1 MKNLL
6 SRYISLSLALRYLN
20 PLRTFFSIITLICLL
35 GVSLGVMVL
44 IVVLSVMG
52 GLQKEIQGNLFAHS
66 PHVQVCYRNDFGV
79 REVIPDWLD
88 LGEKLRHVPGV
99 QSAYALIEDYAL
111 ADVQGRQRTC
121 FFRAI
126 DTENAAQL
134 EDLKRLV
141 VAGDA
146 ELDMGEKAVVS
157 SIVAENMGLNVGD
170 VVRVYTTRN
179 FQEISH
185 AYQQTEL
192 PMLAEKNARELKDLK
207 EWGKSLK
214 TEGERETADRAS
226 VDRAFSLLNGL
237 LSVPRRDAER
247 SSLMDLLAVLNDGE
261 LADNGKVAFPQGT
274 RKEWETVLSGF
285 KAGARNEADMECF
298 RKIKELVMP
307 KDLEVI
313 GIYRASQ
320 HTPSPDLFIPLV
332 IGQELLGYEDDVVQA
347 VALRVED
354 PYHVETMLAPV
365 MQALEKEKP
374 SSAWTL
380 ETWHDRFNAWF
391 ELMQK
396 ERMMMSFVLSFI
408 SLISAFCIMAV
419 MFTVSIQRKKE
430 IAVMMALGAT
440 PFQVVRVFLWQGVII
455 GFVGALL
462 GVVLGLLVLGQRLLK
477 NPAMRLRW
485 DKTLLRL
492 PVTGRVARGLNT
504 ARFSRTLSILT
515 ASSVPLLEG
524 IQTAAAV
531 SANRYVEQQLLL
543 AADRVREGSSLRAA
557 LADLRLFP
565 PMMLYMIASGEQ
577 SGELETMLEQAAVN
591 QEREFDT
598 QVGLA
603 LGLFEPAL
611 VVMMAG
617 VVLFI
622 VIAILEPMLQLNNM
636 VGM

>member
-1 MKNLL
+1 
-6 SRYISLSLALRYLN
+6 LALRYLN

-79 REVIPDWLD
+79 REVIPDWMD

-99 QSAYALIEDYAL
+99 QSTYALIEDYAL
-111 ADVQGRQRTC
+111 VDVQGRQRPC

-207 EWGKSLK
+207 EWGKNLK
-214 TEGERETADRAS
+214 TEGEREMAGRAS

-261 LADNGKVAFPQGT
+261 IADNGRVAFPQGT

-430 IAVMMALGAT
+430 IAVMKALGAT

-462 GVVLGLLVLGQRLLK
+462 GVGLGLLVLEYRMQIQGFLAGIGFDPFPVSFHGTANIPVVIDWAELAWQAVK
-477 NPAMRLRW
+477 AFVMVVVASIIPALI
-485 DKTLLRL
+485 
-492 PVTGRVARGLNT
+492 T
-504 ARFSRTLSILT
+504 ARQDPAR
-515 ASSVPLLEG
+515 
-524 IQTAAAV
+524 
-531 SANRYVEQQLLL
+531 
-543 AADRVREGSSLRAA
+543 SLRS
-557 LADLRLFP
+557 
-565 PMMLYMIASGEQ
+565 M
-577 SGELETMLEQAAVN
+577 
-591 QEREFDT
+591 
-598 QVGLA
+598 
-603 LGLFEPAL
+603 
-611 VVMMAG
+611 
-617 VVLFI
+617 
-622 VIAILEPMLQLNNM
+622 
-636 VGM
+636 

>member
-1 MKNLL
+1 MDTSIKIEVNKIDGFLLFFSSVLPAGNNSGAGCFPGAGHRKVPNAGKEGRPLFCLIARQKKGRRFPEHVLGLEMGSAIARCAALFMKNLL

-88 LGEKLRHVPGV
+88 LGEKLRLVPGV

-111 ADVQGRQRTC
+111 ADVQGRQRPC

-192 PMLAEKNARELKDLK
+192 PMLAEKNVRELKDLK
-207 EWGKSLK
+207 EWGKNLK
-214 TEGERETADRAS
+214 TEGEREMAGRAS

-261 LADNGKVAFPQGT
+261 IADNGRVAFPQGT
-274 RKEWETVLSGF
+274 RKEWG
-285 KAGARNEADMECF
+285 N
-298 RKIKELVMP
+298 
-307 KDLEVI
+307 
-313 GIYRASQ
+313 
-320 HTPSPDLFIPLV
+320 
-332 IGQELLGYEDDVVQA
+332 
-347 VALRVED
+347 
-354 PYHVETMLAPV
+354 
-365 MQALEKEKP
+365 
-374 SSAWTL
+374 
-380 ETWHDRFNAWF
+380 RF
-391 ELMQK
+391 
-396 ERMMMSFVLSFI
+396 ERF
-408 SLISAFCIMAV
+408 
-419 MFTVSIQRKKE
+419 QGRGKK
-430 IAVMMALGAT
+430 
-440 PFQVVRVFLWQGVII
+440 
-455 GFVGALL
+455 
-462 GVVLGLLVLGQRLLK
+462 
-477 NPAMRLRW
+477 
-485 DKTLLRL
+485 
-492 PVTGRVARGLNT
+492 
-504 ARFSRTLSILT
+504 
-515 ASSVPLLEG
+515 
-524 IQTAAAV
+524 
-531 SANRYVEQQLLL
+531 
-543 AADRVREGSSLRAA
+543 
-557 LADLRLFP
+557 
-565 PMMLYMIASGEQ
+565 
-577 SGELETMLEQAAVN
+577 
-591 QEREFDT
+591 
-598 QVGLA
+598 
-603 LGLFEPAL
+603 
-611 VVMMAG
+611 
-617 VVLFI
+617 
-622 VIAILEPMLQLNNM
+622 
-636 VGM
+636 

>member
-79 REVIPDWLD
+79 REVIPDWMELS
-88 LGEKLRHVPGV
+88 EKLKQGPGV
-99 QSAYALIEDYAL
+99 QSTYALIEDYAL
-111 ADVQGRQRTC
+111 VDVQGRQRPC

-126 DTENAAQL
+126 DTENTAQL
-134 EDLKRLV
+134 EDLKHLV
-141 VAGDA
+141 VAGNA

-192 PMLAEKNARELKDLK
+192 PVLAEKNARELNDLK

-214 TEGERETADRAS
+214 TEGERETAGKAS
-226 VDRAFSLLNGL
+226 VDKVFTLLNGL

-261 LADNGKVAFPQGT
+261 AVDNGRVAFPEGT
-274 RKEWETVLSGF
+274 RKEWETILGGF
-285 KAGARNEADMECF
+285 KAGQRNEADMECF
-298 RKIKELVMP
+298 RKLRELVMP

-347 VALRVED
+347 VALRVND
-354 PYHVETMLAPV
+354 PYHVETMLSPV

-430 IAVMMALGAT
+430 IAVMKALGAT

-462 GVVLGLLVLGQRLLK
+462 GVGLGLLVLEYRMQIQGFLAGIGFDPFPVAFHGTANIPVVIDWAELAWQAVK
-477 NPAMRLRW
+477 AFVMVVVASIVPALI
-485 DKTLLRL
+485 
-492 PVTGRVARGLNT
+492 T
-504 ARFSRTLSILT
+504 ARQDPAR
-515 ASSVPLLEG
+515 
-524 IQTAAAV
+524 
-531 SANRYVEQQLLL
+531 
-543 AADRVREGSSLRAA
+543 SLRS
-557 LADLRLFP
+557 
-565 PMMLYMIASGEQ
+565 M
-577 SGELETMLEQAAVN
+577 
-591 QEREFDT
+591 
-598 QVGLA
+598 
-603 LGLFEPAL
+603 
-611 VVMMAG
+611 
-617 VVLFI
+617 
-622 VIAILEPMLQLNNM
+622 
-636 VGM
+636 

>member
-1 MKNLL
+1 MKNLW

-79 REVIPDWLD
+79 REVIPDWMD

-99 QSAYALIEDYAL
+99 QSTYALIEDYAL
-111 ADVQGRQRTC
+111 VDVQGRQRPC

-207 EWGKSLK
+207 EWGKNLK
-214 TEGERETADRAS
+214 TEGEREMAGRAS

-237 LSVPRRDAER
+237 LSAPRRDAER

-261 LADNGKVAFPQGT
+261 IADNGRVAFPQGT

-430 IAVMMALGAT
+430 IAVMKALGDT

-462 GVVLGLLVLGQRLLK
+462 GVGLGLLVLEYRMQIQGFLAGIGFDPFPVAFHGTANIPVVIDWAELAWQAVK
-477 NPAMRLRW
+477 AFVMVVVASIIPALI
-485 DKTLLRL
+485 
-492 PVTGRVARGLNT
+492 T
-504 ARFSRTLSILT
+504 ARQDPAR
-515 ASSVPLLEG
+515 
-524 IQTAAAV
+524 
-531 SANRYVEQQLLL
+531 
-543 AADRVREGSSLRAA
+543 SLRS
-557 LADLRLFP
+557 
-565 PMMLYMIASGEQ
+565 M
-577 SGELETMLEQAAVN
+577 
-591 QEREFDT
+591 
-598 QVGLA
+598 
-603 LGLFEPAL
+603 
-611 VVMMAG
+611 
-617 VVLFI
+617 
-622 VIAILEPMLQLNNM
+622 
-636 VGM
+636 

>member
-79 REVIPDWLD
+79 REVIPDWMELS
-88 LGEKLRHVPGV
+88 EKLKHVPGV
-99 QSAYALIEDYAL
+99 QSTYALIEDYAL
-111 ADVQGRQRTC
+111 VDVQGRQRPC

-134 EDLKRLV
+134 EDLKHLV
-141 VAGDA
+141 VAGNAD
-146 ELDMGEKAVVS
+146 LDMGEKAVVS

-192 PMLAEKNARELKDLK
+192 PILAEKNARELNDLK

-214 TEGERETADRAS
+214 AEQGREVAKKAS
-226 VDRAFSLLNGL
+226 VDHMFSLLNGL

-247 SSLMDLLAVLNDGE
+247 SGLMDLLAVLNDGE
-261 LADNGKVAFPQGT
+261 ALDDGTVAFPEGI
-274 RKEWETVLSGF
+274 RKEWETILGGF
-285 KAGARNEADMECF
+285 KAGQRNEADMECF
-298 RKIKELVMP
+298 RKIRELVMP

-347 VALRVED
+347 VALRVND

-419 MFTVSIQRKKE
+419 MFTVSIQRKRE
-430 IAVMMALGAT
+430 IAVMKALGAT

-462 GVVLGLLVLGQRLLK
+462 GVGLGLLVLEYRMQIQGFLAGIGFDPFPVAFHGTANIPVVIDWAELAWQAVK
-477 NPAMRLRW
+477 AFVMVVVASIIPALI
-485 DKTLLRL
+485 
-492 PVTGRVARGLNT
+492 T
-504 ARFSRTLSILT
+504 ARQDPAR
-515 ASSVPLLEG
+515 
-524 IQTAAAV
+524 
-531 SANRYVEQQLLL
+531 
-543 AADRVREGSSLRAA
+543 SLRS
-557 LADLRLFP
+557 
-565 PMMLYMIASGEQ
+565 M
-577 SGELETMLEQAAVN
+577 
-591 QEREFDT
+591 
-598 QVGLA
+598 
-603 LGLFEPAL
+603 
-611 VVMMAG
+611 
-617 VVLFI
+617 
-622 VIAILEPMLQLNNM
+622 
-636 VGM
+636 

>member
-88 LGEKLRHVPGV
+88 LGEKLRLVPGV

-111 ADVQGRQRTC
+111 VDVQGRQRPC

-207 EWGKSLK
+207 EWGKNLK
-214 TEGERETADRAS
+214 TEGEREMAGRAS

-261 LADNGKVAFPQGT
+261 IADNGRVAFPQGT

-430 IAVMMALGAT
+430 IAVMKALGAT

-462 GVVLGLLVLGQRLLK
+462 GVGLGLLVLEYRMQIQGFLAGIGFDPFPVAFHGTANIPVVIDWAELAWQAVK
-477 NPAMRLRW
+477 AFVMVVVASIIPALI
-485 DKTLLRL
+485 
-492 PVTGRVARGLNT
+492 T
-504 ARFSRTLSILT
+504 ARQDPAR
-515 ASSVPLLEG
+515 
-524 IQTAAAV
+524 
-531 SANRYVEQQLLL
+531 
-543 AADRVREGSSLRAA
+543 SLRS
-557 LADLRLFP
+557 
-565 PMMLYMIASGEQ
+565 M
-577 SGELETMLEQAAVN
+577 
-591 QEREFDT
+591 
-598 QVGLA
+598 
-603 LGLFEPAL
+603 
-611 VVMMAG
+611 
-617 VVLFI
+617 
-622 VIAILEPMLQLNNM
+622 
-636 VGM
+636 

>member
-79 REVIPDWLD
+79 REVIPDWMELS
-88 LGEKLRHVPGV
+88 EKLKHVPGV
-99 QSAYALIEDYAL
+99 QSTYALIEDYAL
-111 ADVQGRQRTC
+111 VDVQGRQRPC

-126 DTENAAQL
+126 DTENTAQL
-134 EDLKRLV
+134 EDLKHLV
-141 VAGDA
+141 VAGNA

-192 PMLAEKNARELKDLK
+192 PVLAEKNARELNDLK

-214 TEGERETADRAS
+214 TEGERETAGKAS
-226 VDRAFSLLNGL
+226 VDKVFTLLNGL

-261 LADNGKVAFPQGT
+261 AVDNGRVAFPEGT
-274 RKEWETVLSGF
+274 RKEWETILGGF
-285 KAGARNEADMECF
+285 KAGQRNEADMECF
-298 RKIKELVMP
+298 RKLRELVMP

-347 VALRVED
+347 VALRVND
-354 PYHVETMLAPV
+354 PYHVETMLSPV

-408 SLISAFCIMAV
+408 SPISAFCIMAV

-430 IAVMMALGAT
+430 IAVMKALGAT

-462 GVVLGLLVLGQRLLK
+462 GVGLGLLVLEYRMQIQGFLAGIGFDPFPVAFHGTANIPVVIDWAELAWQAVK
-477 NPAMRLRW
+477 AFVMVVVASIVPALI
-485 DKTLLRL
+485 
-492 PVTGRVARGLNT
+492 T
-504 ARFSRTLSILT
+504 ARQDPAR
-515 ASSVPLLEG
+515 
-524 IQTAAAV
+524 
-531 SANRYVEQQLLL
+531 
-543 AADRVREGSSLRAA
+543 SLRS
-557 LADLRLFP
+557 
-565 PMMLYMIASGEQ
+565 M
-577 SGELETMLEQAAVN
+577 
-591 QEREFDT
+591 
-598 QVGLA
+598 
-603 LGLFEPAL
+603 
-611 VVMMAG
+611 
-617 VVLFI
+617 
-622 VIAILEPMLQLNNM
+622 
-636 VGM
+636 

>member
-79 REVIPDWLD
+79 REVIPEWMD

-99 QSAYALIEDYAL
+99 QSTYALIEDYAL
-111 ADVQGRQRTC
+111 VDVQGRQRPC

-207 EWGKSLK
+207 ERGKNLK
-214 TEGERETADRAS
+214 TEGEREMAGRAS

-261 LADNGKVAFPQGT
+261 IADNGRVAFPQGT

-430 IAVMMALGAT
+430 IAVMKALGAT

-462 GVVLGLLVLGQRLLK
+462 GVGLGLLVLEYRMQIQGFLAGIGFDPFPVAFHGTANIPVVIDWAELAWQAVK
-477 NPAMRLRW
+477 AFVMVVVASIIPALI
-485 DKTLLRL
+485 
-492 PVTGRVARGLNT
+492 T
-504 ARFSRTLSILT
+504 ARQDPAR
-515 ASSVPLLEG
+515 
-524 IQTAAAV
+524 
-531 SANRYVEQQLLL
+531 
-543 AADRVREGSSLRAA
+543 SLRS
-557 LADLRLFP
+557 
-565 PMMLYMIASGEQ
+565 M
-577 SGELETMLEQAAVN
+577 
-591 QEREFDT
+591 
-598 QVGLA
+598 
-603 LGLFEPAL
+603 
-611 VVMMAG
+611 
-617 VVLFI
+617 
-622 VIAILEPMLQLNNM
+622 
-636 VGM
+636 

>member
-79 REVIPDWLD
+79 REVIPDWMELS
-88 LGEKLRHVPGV
+88 EKLKHVPGV
-99 QSAYALIEDYAL
+99 QSTYALIEDYAL
-111 ADVQGRQRTC
+111 VDVQGRQRPC

-134 EDLKRLV
+134 EDLKHLV
-141 VAGDA
+141 VAGNA

-192 PMLAEKNARELKDLK
+192 PMLAEKNARELNDLK

-214 TEGERETADRAS
+214 REGERETVGKAS
-226 VDRAFSLLNGL
+226 VDKVFTLLNGL

-261 LADNGKVAFPQGT
+261 AVDNGRVAFPEGT
-274 RKEWETVLSGF
+274 RKEWETILGGF
-285 KAGARNEADMECF
+285 KAGQRNEADMECF
-298 RKIKELVMP
+298 RKIRELVMP

-347 VALRVED
+347 VALRVND

-430 IAVMMALGAT
+430 IAVMKALGAT

-462 GVVLGLLVLGQRLLK
+462 GVGLGLLVLEYRMQIQGFLAGIGFDPFPVAFHGTANIPVVIDWAELAWQAVK
-477 NPAMRLRW
+477 AFVMVVVASIIPALI
-485 DKTLLRL
+485 
-492 PVTGRVARGLNT
+492 T
-504 ARFSRTLSILT
+504 ARQDPAR
-515 ASSVPLLEG
+515 
-524 IQTAAAV
+524 
-531 SANRYVEQQLLL
+531 
-543 AADRVREGSSLRAA
+543 SLRS
-557 LADLRLFP
+557 
-565 PMMLYMIASGEQ
+565 M
-577 SGELETMLEQAAVN
+577 
-591 QEREFDT
+591 
-598 QVGLA
+598 
-603 LGLFEPAL
+603 
-611 VVMMAG
+611 
-617 VVLFI
+617 
-622 VIAILEPMLQLNNM
+622 
-636 VGM
+636 

>member
-79 REVIPDWLD
+79 REVIPDWMELS
-88 LGEKLRHVPGV
+88 EKLKHVPGV
-99 QSAYALIEDYAL
+99 QSTYALIEDYAL
-111 ADVQGRQRTC
+111 VDVQGRQRPC

-126 DTENAAQL
+126 DTENTAQL
-134 EDLKRLV
+134 EDLKHLV
-141 VAGDA
+141 VAGNA

-192 PMLAEKNARELKDLK
+192 PVLAEKNARELNDLK

-214 TEGERETADRAS
+214 TEGERETAGKAS
-226 VDRAFSLLNGL
+226 VDKVFTLLNGL

-261 LADNGKVAFPQGT
+261 AVDNGRVAFPEGT
-274 RKEWETVLSGF
+274 RKEWETILGGF
-285 KAGARNEADMECF
+285 KAGQRNEADMECF
-298 RKIKELVMP
+298 RKLRELVMP

-347 VALRVED
+347 VALRVND
-354 PYHVETMLAPV
+354 PYHVETMLSPV

-430 IAVMMALGAT
+430 IAVMKALGAT
-440 PFQVVRVFLWQGVII
+440 PFQVVRVFLWQGGII

-462 GVVLGLLVLGQRLLK
+462 GVGLGLLVLEYRMQIQGFLAGIGFDPFPVAFHGTANIPVVIDWAELAWQAVK
-477 NPAMRLRW
+477 AFVMVVVASIVPALI
-485 DKTLLRL
+485 
-492 PVTGRVARGLNT
+492 T
-504 ARFSRTLSILT
+504 ARQDPAR
-515 ASSVPLLEG
+515 
-524 IQTAAAV
+524 
-531 SANRYVEQQLLL
+531 
-543 AADRVREGSSLRAA
+543 SLRS
-557 LADLRLFP
+557 
-565 PMMLYMIASGEQ
+565 M
-577 SGELETMLEQAAVN
+577 
-591 QEREFDT
+591 
-598 QVGLA
+598 
-603 LGLFEPAL
+603 
-611 VVMMAG
+611 
-617 VVLFI
+617 
-622 VIAILEPMLQLNNM
+622 
-636 VGM
+636 

>member
-66 PHVQVCYRNDFGV
+66 PHVQVCYRNVFGV
-79 REVIPDWLD
+79 REVIPDWMD

-99 QSAYALIEDYAL
+99 QSTYALIEDYAL
-111 ADVQGRQRTC
+111 VDVQGRQRPC

-207 EWGKSLK
+207 EWGKNLQ
-214 TEGERETADRAS
+214 TEGEREMAGRAS
-226 VDRAFSLLNGL
+226 VDKAFSLLNGL

-261 LADNGKVAFPQGT
+261 IADNGRVAFPQGT

-430 IAVMMALGAT
+430 IAVMKALGAT

-462 GVVLGLLVLGQRLLK
+462 GVGLGLLVLEYRMQIQGFLAGIGFDPFPVAFHGTANIPVVIDWAELAWQAVK
-477 NPAMRLRW
+477 AFVMVVVASIIPALI
-485 DKTLLRL
+485 
-492 PVTGRVARGLNT
+492 T
-504 ARFSRTLSILT
+504 ARQDPAR
-515 ASSVPLLEG
+515 
-524 IQTAAAV
+524 
-531 SANRYVEQQLLL
+531 
-543 AADRVREGSSLRAA
+543 SLRS
-557 LADLRLFP
+557 
-565 PMMLYMIASGEQ
+565 M
-577 SGELETMLEQAAVN
+577 
-591 QEREFDT
+591 
-598 QVGLA
+598 
-603 LGLFEPAL
+603 
-611 VVMMAG
+611 
-617 VVLFI
+617 
-622 VIAILEPMLQLNNM
+622 
-636 VGM
+636 

>member
-79 REVIPDWLD
+79 REVIPDWMD

-99 QSAYALIEDYAL
+99 QSTYALIEDYAL
-111 ADVQGRQRTC
+111 VDVQGRQRPC

-207 EWGKSLK
+207 EWGKNLQ
-214 TEGERETADRAS
+214 TEGEREMAGRAS

-261 LADNGKVAFPQGT
+261 IADNGRVAFPQGT

-320 HTPSPDLFIPLV
+320 HTPSPDFFIPLV

-430 IAVMMALGAT
+430 IAVMKALGAT

-462 GVVLGLLVLGQRLLK
+462 GVGLGLLVLEYRMQIQGFLAGIGFDPFPVAFHGTANIPVVIDWAELAWQAVK
-477 NPAMRLRW
+477 AFVMVVVASIIPALI
-485 DKTLLRL
+485 
-492 PVTGRVARGLNT
+492 T
-504 ARFSRTLSILT
+504 ARQDPAR
-515 ASSVPLLEG
+515 
-524 IQTAAAV
+524 
-531 SANRYVEQQLLL
+531 
-543 AADRVREGSSLRAA
+543 SLRS
-557 LADLRLFP
+557 
-565 PMMLYMIASGEQ
+565 M
-577 SGELETMLEQAAVN
+577 
-591 QEREFDT
+591 
-598 QVGLA
+598 
-603 LGLFEPAL
+603 
-611 VVMMAG
+611 
-617 VVLFI
+617 
-622 VIAILEPMLQLNNM
+622 
-636 VGM
+636 

>member
-79 REVIPDWLD
+79 REVIPDWMD

-99 QSAYALIEDYAL
+99 QSTYALIEDYAL
-111 ADVQGRQRTC
+111 VDVQGRQRPC

-207 EWGKSLK
+207 EWGKNLK
-214 TEGERETADRAS
+214 TEGEREMAGRAS

-261 LADNGKVAFPQGT
+261 IADNGRVAFPQGT

-365 MQALEKEKP
+365 MQALDKEKL

-430 IAVMMALGAT
+430 IAVMKALGAT

-462 GVVLGLLVLGQRLLK
+462 GVGLGLLVLEYRMQIQGFLAGIGFDPFPVAFHGTANIPVVIDWAELAWQAVK
-477 NPAMRLRW
+477 AFVMVVVASIIPALI
-485 DKTLLRL
+485 
-492 PVTGRVARGLNT
+492 T
-504 ARFSRTLSILT
+504 ARQDPAR
-515 ASSVPLLEG
+515 
-524 IQTAAAV
+524 
-531 SANRYVEQQLLL
+531 
-543 AADRVREGSSLRAA
+543 SLRS
-557 LADLRLFP
+557 
-565 PMMLYMIASGEQ
+565 M
-577 SGELETMLEQAAVN
+577 
-591 QEREFDT
+591 
-598 QVGLA
+598 
-603 LGLFEPAL
+603 
-611 VVMMAG
+611 
-617 VVLFI
+617 
-622 VIAILEPMLQLNNM
+622 
-636 VGM
+636 

>member
-66 PHVQVCYRNDFGV
+66 PHVQVCYWNDFGV
-79 REVIPDWLD
+79 REVIPDWMD

-99 QSAYALIEDYAL
+99 QSTYALIEDYAL
-111 ADVQGRQRTC
+111 VDVQGRQRPC

-207 EWGKSLK
+207 EWGKNLK
-214 TEGERETADRAS
+214 TEGEREMAGRAS

-237 LSVPRRDAER
+237 LSAPRRDAER

-261 LADNGKVAFPQGT
+261 IADNGRVAFPQGT

-354 PYHVETMLAPV
+354 PYHVETMLVPV

-430 IAVMMALGAT
+430 IAVMKALGAT

-462 GVVLGLLVLGQRLLK
+462 GVGLGLLVLEYRMQIQGFLAGIGFDPFPVSFHGTANIPVVIDWAELAWQAVK
-477 NPAMRLRW
+477 AFVMVVVASIIPALI
-485 DKTLLRL
+485 
-492 PVTGRVARGLNT
+492 T
-504 ARFSRTLSILT
+504 ARQDPAR
-515 ASSVPLLEG
+515 
-524 IQTAAAV
+524 
-531 SANRYVEQQLLL
+531 
-543 AADRVREGSSLRAA
+543 SLRS
-557 LADLRLFP
+557 
-565 PMMLYMIASGEQ
+565 M
-577 SGELETMLEQAAVN
+577 
-591 QEREFDT
+591 
-598 QVGLA
+598 
-603 LGLFEPAL
+603 
-611 VVMMAG
+611 
-617 VVLFI
+617 
-622 VIAILEPMLQLNNM
+622 
-636 VGM
+636 

>member
-79 REVIPDWLD
+79 REVIPDWMD

-99 QSAYALIEDYAL
+99 QSTYALIEDYAL
-111 ADVQGRQRTC
+111 VDVQGRQRPC

-207 EWGKSLK
+207 EWGKNLK
-214 TEGERETADRAS
+214 TEGEREMAGRAS

-261 LADNGKVAFPQGT
+261 IADNGRVAFPQGT

-307 KDLEVI
+307 KGLEVI

-365 MQALEKEKP
+365 MQVLEKEKP

-430 IAVMMALGAT
+430 IAVMKALGAT

-462 GVVLGLLVLGQRLLK
+462 GVGLGLLVLEYRMQIQGFLAGIGFDPFPVAFHGTANIPVVIDWAELAWQAVK
-477 NPAMRLRW
+477 AFVMVVVASIIPALI
-485 DKTLLRL
+485 
-492 PVTGRVARGLNT
+492 T
-504 ARFSRTLSILT
+504 ARQDPAR
-515 ASSVPLLEG
+515 
-524 IQTAAAV
+524 
-531 SANRYVEQQLLL
+531 
-543 AADRVREGSSLRAA
+543 SLRS
-557 LADLRLFP
+557 
-565 PMMLYMIASGEQ
+565 M
-577 SGELETMLEQAAVN
+577 
-591 QEREFDT
+591 
-598 QVGLA
+598 
-603 LGLFEPAL
+603 
-611 VVMMAG
+611 
-617 VVLFI
+617 
-622 VIAILEPMLQLNNM
+622 
-636 VGM
+636 

>member
-79 REVIPDWLD
+79 REVIPDWMELS
-88 LGEKLRHVPGV
+88 EKLKHVPGV
-99 QSAYALIEDYAL
+99 QSTYALIEDYAL
-111 ADVQGRQRTC
+111 VDVQGRQRPC

-134 EDLKRLV
+134 EDLKHLV
-141 VAGDA
+141 VAGNA

-192 PMLAEKNARELKDLK
+192 PMLAEKNARELNDLK

-214 TEGERETADRAS
+214 REGERETVGKAS
-226 VDRAFSLLNGL
+226 VDKVFTLLNGL

-261 LADNGKVAFPQGT
+261 AVDNGRVAFPEGT
-274 RKEWETVLSGF
+274 RKEWETILGGF
-285 KAGARNEADMECF
+285 KAGQRNEADMECF
-298 RKIKELVMP
+298 RKIRELVMP

-347 VALRVED
+347 VALRVND
-354 PYHVETMLAPV
+354 PYHVETMLSPV

-430 IAVMMALGAT
+430 IAVMKALGAT

-462 GVVLGLLVLGQRLLK
+462 GVGLGLLVLEYRMQIQGFLAGIGFDPFPVAFHGTANIPVVIDWAELAWQAVK
-477 NPAMRLRW
+477 AFVMVVVASIIPALI
-485 DKTLLRL
+485 
-492 PVTGRVARGLNT
+492 T
-504 ARFSRTLSILT
+504 ARQDPAR
-515 ASSVPLLEG
+515 
-524 IQTAAAV
+524 
-531 SANRYVEQQLLL
+531 
-543 AADRVREGSSLRAA
+543 SLRS
-557 LADLRLFP
+557 
-565 PMMLYMIASGEQ
+565 M
-577 SGELETMLEQAAVN
+577 
-591 QEREFDT
+591 
-598 QVGLA
+598 
-603 LGLFEPAL
+603 
-611 VVMMAG
+611 
-617 VVLFI
+617 
-622 VIAILEPMLQLNNM
+622 
-636 VGM
+636 

>member
-111 ADVQGRQRTC
+111 ADVQGRQRPR

-157 SIVAENMGLNVGD
+157 SIVAENMGLKVGD

-455 GFVGALL
+455 GFMGALL
-462 GVVLGLLVLGQRLLK
+462 GVGLGLLVLEYRMQIQGFLAGIGFDPFPVAFHGTANIPVVIDWAWQAVK
-477 NPAMRLRW
+477 AFVMVVVASIIPALI
-485 DKTLLRL
+485 
-492 PVTGRVARGLNT
+492 T
-504 ARFSRTLSILT
+504 ARQDPAR
-515 ASSVPLLEG
+515 
-524 IQTAAAV
+524 
-531 SANRYVEQQLLL
+531 
-543 AADRVREGSSLRAA
+543 SLRS
-557 LADLRLFP
+557 
-565 PMMLYMIASGEQ
+565 M
-577 SGELETMLEQAAVN
+577 
-591 QEREFDT
+591 
-598 QVGLA
+598 
-603 LGLFEPAL
+603 
-611 VVMMAG
+611 
-617 VVLFI
+617 
-622 VIAILEPMLQLNNM
+622 
-636 VGM
+636 

>member
-79 REVIPDWLD
+79 REVIPDWMELS
-88 LGEKLRHVPGV
+88 EKLKHVPGV
-99 QSAYALIEDYAL
+99 QSTYALIEDYAL
-111 ADVQGRQRTC
+111 VDVQGRQRPC

-134 EDLKRLV
+134 EDLKHLV
-141 VAGDA
+141 VDGNA

-192 PMLAEKNARELKDLK
+192 PMLAEKNARELNDLK

-214 TEGERETADRAS
+214 REGERETTGKAS
-226 VDRAFSLLNGL
+226 VDKVFTLLNGL

-261 LADNGKVAFPQGT
+261 AVDNGRVAFPEGT
-274 RKEWETVLSGF
+274 RKEWETILGGF
-285 KAGARNEADMECF
+285 KAGQRNEADMECF
-298 RKIKELVMP
+298 RKIRELVMP

-347 VALRVED
+347 VALRVND
-354 PYHVETMLAPV
+354 PYHVETMLSPV

-430 IAVMMALGAT
+430 IAVMKALGAT

-462 GVVLGLLVLGQRLLK
+462 GVGLGLLVLEYRMQIQGFLAGIGFDPFPVAFHGTANIPVVIDWAELAWQAVK
-477 NPAMRLRW
+477 AFVMVVVASIIPALI
-485 DKTLLRL
+485 
-492 PVTGRVARGLNT
+492 T
-504 ARFSRTLSILT
+504 ARQDPAR
-515 ASSVPLLEG
+515 
-524 IQTAAAV
+524 
-531 SANRYVEQQLLL
+531 
-543 AADRVREGSSLRAA
+543 SLRS
-557 LADLRLFP
+557 
-565 PMMLYMIASGEQ
+565 M
-577 SGELETMLEQAAVN
+577 
-591 QEREFDT
+591 
-598 QVGLA
+598 
-603 LGLFEPAL
+603 
-611 VVMMAG
+611 
-617 VVLFI
+617 
-622 VIAILEPMLQLNNM
+622 
-636 VGM
+636 

>member
-79 REVIPDWLD
+79 REVIPDWMELS
-88 LGEKLRHVPGV
+88 EKLKHVPGV
-99 QSAYALIEDYAL
+99 QSTYALIEDYAL
-111 ADVQGRQRTC
+111 VDVQGRQRPC

-134 EDLKRLV
+134 EDLKHLV
-141 VAGDA
+141 VAGNA
-146 ELDMGEKAVVS
+146 ALDRGEKAVVS
-157 SIVAENMGLNVGD
+157 SIVAETLGLYFGF
-170 VVRVYTTRN
+170 VVRVYTILK

-185 AYQQTEL
+185 AYPQPEL
-192 PMLAEKNARELKDLK
+192 PVLAEKNARELNDLN

-214 TEGERETADRAS
+214 REGERETAGKAS
-226 VDRAFSLLNGL
+226 VDKVFTLLNGL

-261 LADNGKVAFPQGT
+261 AVDNGRVAFPEGT
-274 RKEWETVLSGF
+274 RKEWETILGGF
-285 KAGARNEADMECF
+285 KAGQRNEADMECF
-298 RKIKELVMP
+298 RKIRELVMP

-347 VALRVED
+347 VALRVND

-430 IAVMMALGAT
+430 IAVMKALGAT

-462 GVVLGLLVLGQRLLK
+462 GVGLGLLVLEYRMQIQGFLAGIGFDPFPVAFHGTANIPVVIDWAELAWQAVK
-477 NPAMRLRW
+477 AFVMVVVASIIPALI
-485 DKTLLRL
+485 
-492 PVTGRVARGLNT
+492 T
-504 ARFSRTLSILT
+504 ARQDPAR
-515 ASSVPLLEG
+515 
-524 IQTAAAV
+524 
-531 SANRYVEQQLLL
+531 
-543 AADRVREGSSLRAA
+543 SLRS
-557 LADLRLFP
+557 
-565 PMMLYMIASGEQ
+565 M
-577 SGELETMLEQAAVN
+577 
-591 QEREFDT
+591 
-598 QVGLA
+598 
-603 LGLFEPAL
+603 
-611 VVMMAG
+611 
-617 VVLFI
+617 
-622 VIAILEPMLQLNNM
+622 
-636 VGM
+636 

>member
-79 REVIPDWLD
+79 REVIPDWMELS
-88 LGEKLRHVPGV
+88 EKLKHVPGV
-99 QSAYALIEDYAL
+99 QSTYALIEDYAL
-111 ADVQGRQRTC
+111 VDVQGRQRPC

-126 DTENAAQL
+126 DTENTAQL
-134 EDLKRLV
+134 EDLKHLV
-141 VAGDA
+141 VAGNA

-192 PMLAEKNARELKDLK
+192 PVLAEKNARELNDLK

-214 TEGERETADRAS
+214 TEGERETAGKAS
-226 VDRAFSLLNGL
+226 VDKVFTLLNGL

-261 LADNGKVAFPQGT
+261 AVDNGRVAFPEGT
-274 RKEWETVLSGF
+274 RKEWETILGGF
-285 KAGARNEADMECF
+285 KAGQRNEADMECF
-298 RKIKELVMP
+298 RKLRELVMP

-347 VALRVED
+347 VALRVND
-354 PYHVETMLAPV
+354 PYHVETMLSPV

-430 IAVMMALGAT
+430 IAVMKALGAT

-462 GVVLGLLVLGQRLLK
+462 GVGLGLLVLEYRMQIQGFLAGIGFDPFPVAFHGTANIPVVIDWAELAWQAVK
-477 NPAMRLRW
+477 AFVMVVVASIIPALI
-485 DKTLLRL
+485 
-492 PVTGRVARGLNT
+492 T
-504 ARFSRTLSILT
+504 ARQDPAR
-515 ASSVPLLEG
+515 
-524 IQTAAAV
+524 
-531 SANRYVEQQLLL
+531 
-543 AADRVREGSSLRAA
+543 SLRS
-557 LADLRLFP
+557 
-565 PMMLYMIASGEQ
+565 M
-577 SGELETMLEQAAVN
+577 
-591 QEREFDT
+591 
-598 QVGLA
+598 
-603 LGLFEPAL
+603 
-611 VVMMAG
+611 
-617 VVLFI
+617 
-622 VIAILEPMLQLNNM
+622 
-636 VGM
+636 

>member
-79 REVIPDWLD
+79 REVIPDWMD

-99 QSAYALIEDYAL
+99 QSTYALIEDYAL
-111 ADVQGRQRTC
+111 VDVQGRQRPC

-207 EWGKSLK
+207 EWGKNLQ
-214 TEGERETADRAS
+214 TEGEREMADRAS

-261 LADNGKVAFPQGT
+261 IADNGRVAFPQGT

-365 MQALEKEKP
+365 MQVLEKEKP

-396 ERMMMSFVLSFI
+396 ERMMMSFFLSFI

-430 IAVMMALGAT
+430 IAVMKALGAT

-462 GVVLGLLVLGQRLLK
+462 GVGLGLLVLEYRMQIQGFLAGIGFDPFPVAFHGTANIPVVIDWAELAWQAVK
-477 NPAMRLRW
+477 AFVMVVVASIIPALI
-485 DKTLLRL
+485 
-492 PVTGRVARGLNT
+492 T
-504 ARFSRTLSILT
+504 ARQDPAR
-515 ASSVPLLEG
+515 
-524 IQTAAAV
+524 
-531 SANRYVEQQLLL
+531 
-543 AADRVREGSSLRAA
+543 SLRS
-557 LADLRLFP
+557 
-565 PMMLYMIASGEQ
+565 M
-577 SGELETMLEQAAVN
+577 
-591 QEREFDT
+591 
-598 QVGLA
+598 
-603 LGLFEPAL
+603 
-611 VVMMAG
+611 
-617 VVLFI
+617 
-622 VIAILEPMLQLNNM
+622 
-636 VGM
+636 

>member
-79 REVIPDWLD
+79 REVIPDWMD

-99 QSAYALIEDYAL
+99 QSTYALIEDYAL
-111 ADVQGRQRTC
+111 VDVQGRQRPC

-207 EWGKSLK
+207 EWGKNLK
-214 TEGERETADRAS
+214 TEGEREMAGRAS

-247 SSLMDLLAVLNDGE
+247 SSLMDLLAELNDGE
-261 LADNGKVAFPQGT
+261 IADNGRVAFPQGT

-365 MQALEKEKP
+365 MQVLEKEKP

-430 IAVMMALGAT
+430 IAVMKALGAT

-462 GVVLGLLVLGQRLLK
+462 GVGLGLLVLEYRMQIQGFLAGIGFDPFPVAFHGTANIPVVIDWAELAWQAVK
-477 NPAMRLRW
+477 AFVMVVVASIIPALI
-485 DKTLLRL
+485 
-492 PVTGRVARGLNT
+492 T
-504 ARFSRTLSILT
+504 ARQDPAR
-515 ASSVPLLEG
+515 
-524 IQTAAAV
+524 
-531 SANRYVEQQLLL
+531 
-543 AADRVREGSSLRAA
+543 SLRS
-557 LADLRLFP
+557 
-565 PMMLYMIASGEQ
+565 M
-577 SGELETMLEQAAVN
+577 
-591 QEREFDT
+591 
-598 QVGLA
+598 
-603 LGLFEPAL
+603 
-611 VVMMAG
+611 
-617 VVLFI
+617 
-622 VIAILEPMLQLNNM
+622 
-636 VGM
+636 

>member
-79 REVIPDWLD
+79 REVIPDWMD

-99 QSAYALIEDYAL
+99 QSTYALIEDYAL
-111 ADVQGRQRTC
+111 VDVQGRQRPC

-170 VVRVYTTRN
+170 VVLVYTTRN

-207 EWGKSLK
+207 EWGKNLQ
-214 TEGERETADRAS
+214 TEGEREMAGRAS

-261 LADNGKVAFPQGT
+261 IADNGRVAFPQGT

-430 IAVMMALGAT
+430 IAVMKALGAT

-462 GVVLGLLVLGQRLLK
+462 GVGLGLLVLEYRMQIQGFLAGIGFDPFPVAFHGTANIPVVIDWAELAWQAVK
-477 NPAMRLRW
+477 AFVMVVVASIIPALI
-485 DKTLLRL
+485 
-492 PVTGRVARGLNT
+492 T
-504 ARFSRTLSILT
+504 ARQDPAR
-515 ASSVPLLEG
+515 
-524 IQTAAAV
+524 
-531 SANRYVEQQLLL
+531 
-543 AADRVREGSSLRAA
+543 SLRS
-557 LADLRLFP
+557 
-565 PMMLYMIASGEQ
+565 M
-577 SGELETMLEQAAVN
+577 
-591 QEREFDT
+591 
-598 QVGLA
+598 
-603 LGLFEPAL
+603 
-611 VVMMAG
+611 
-617 VVLFI
+617 
-622 VIAILEPMLQLNNM
+622 
-636 VGM
+636 

>member
-79 REVIPDWLD
+79 REVIPHWLD
-88 LGEKLRHVPGV
+88 LGEKLRLVPGV
-99 QSAYALIEDYAL
+99 HSAYALIEDYAL
-111 ADVQGRQRTC
+111 VDVQGRQRPC

-207 EWGKSLK
+207 EWGKNLK
-214 TEGERETADRAS
+214 TEGEREMAGRAS

-261 LADNGKVAFPQGT
+261 IADNGRVAFPQGT

-430 IAVMMALGAT
+430 IAVMKALGAT

-462 GVVLGLLVLGQRLLK
+462 GVGLGLLVLEYRMQIQGFLAGIGFDPFPVAFHGTANIPVVIDWAELAWQAVK
-477 NPAMRLRW
+477 AFVMVVVASIIPALI
-485 DKTLLRL
+485 
-492 PVTGRVARGLNT
+492 T
-504 ARFSRTLSILT
+504 ARQDPAR
-515 ASSVPLLEG
+515 
-524 IQTAAAV
+524 
-531 SANRYVEQQLLL
+531 
-543 AADRVREGSSLRAA
+543 SLRS
-557 LADLRLFP
+557 
-565 PMMLYMIASGEQ
+565 M
-577 SGELETMLEQAAVN
+577 
-591 QEREFDT
+591 
-598 QVGLA
+598 
-603 LGLFEPAL
+603 
-611 VVMMAG
+611 
-617 VVLFI
+617 
-622 VIAILEPMLQLNNM
+622 
-636 VGM
+636 

>member
-79 REVIPDWLD
+79 REVIPDWMELS
-88 LGEKLRHVPGV
+88 EKLKHVPGV
-99 QSAYALIEDYAL
+99 QSTYALIEDYAL
-111 ADVQGRQRTC
+111 VDVQGRQRPC

-134 EDLKRLV
+134 EDLKHLV
-141 VAGDA
+141 VDGNA

-192 PMLAEKNARELKDLK
+192 PMLAEKNARELNDLK

-214 TEGERETADRAS
+214 REGERETAGKAS
-226 VDRAFSLLNGL
+226 VDKVFTLLNGL

-261 LADNGKVAFPQGT
+261 AVDNGRVAFPEGT
-274 RKEWETVLSGF
+274 RKEWETILDGF
-285 KAGARNEADMECF
+285 KAGQRNEADMECF
-298 RKIKELVMP
+298 RKIRELVMP

-347 VALRVED
+347 VALRVND
-354 PYHVETMLAPV
+354 PYHVETMLSPV

-408 SLISAFCIMAV
+408 SLISAFCSMAV

-430 IAVMMALGAT
+430 IAVMKALGAT

-462 GVVLGLLVLGQRLLK
+462 GVGLGLLVLEYRMQIQGFLAGIGFDPFPVAFHGTANIPVVIDWAELAWQAVK
-477 NPAMRLRW
+477 AFVMVVVASIIPALI
-485 DKTLLRL
+485 
-492 PVTGRVARGLNT
+492 T
-504 ARFSRTLSILT
+504 ARQDPAR
-515 ASSVPLLEG
+515 
-524 IQTAAAV
+524 
-531 SANRYVEQQLLL
+531 
-543 AADRVREGSSLRAA
+543 SLRS
-557 LADLRLFP
+557 
-565 PMMLYMIASGEQ
+565 M
-577 SGELETMLEQAAVN
+577 
-591 QEREFDT
+591 
-598 QVGLA
+598 
-603 LGLFEPAL
+603 
-611 VVMMAG
+611 
-617 VVLFI
+617 
-622 VIAILEPMLQLNNM
+622 
-636 VGM
+636 

>member
-79 REVIPDWLD
+79 REVIPDWMD

-99 QSAYALIEDYAL
+99 QSTYALIEDYAL
-111 ADVQGRQRTC
+111 VDVQGRQRPC

-207 EWGKSLK
+207 EWGKNLK
-214 TEGERETADRAS
+214 TEGEREMAGRAS

-237 LSVPRRDAER
+237 LSVPRRDAEL

-261 LADNGKVAFPQGT
+261 IADNGRVAFPQGT

-408 SLISAFCIMAV
+408 SLISSFCIMAV

-430 IAVMMALGAT
+430 IAVMKALGST

-462 GVVLGLLVLGQRLLK
+462 GVGLGLLVLEYRMQIQGFLAGIGFDPFPVAFHGTANIPVVIDWAELAWQAVK
-477 NPAMRLRW
+477 AFVMVVVASIIPALI
-485 DKTLLRL
+485 
-492 PVTGRVARGLNT
+492 T
-504 ARFSRTLSILT
+504 ARQDPAR
-515 ASSVPLLEG
+515 
-524 IQTAAAV
+524 
-531 SANRYVEQQLLL
+531 
-543 AADRVREGSSLRAA
+543 SLRS
-557 LADLRLFP
+557 
-565 PMMLYMIASGEQ
+565 M
-577 SGELETMLEQAAVN
+577 
-591 QEREFDT
+591 
-598 QVGLA
+598 
-603 LGLFEPAL
+603 
-611 VVMMAG
+611 
-617 VVLFI
+617 
-622 VIAILEPMLQLNNM
+622 
-636 VGM
+636 

>member
-79 REVIPDWLD
+79 REVIPDWMELS
-88 LGEKLRHVPGV
+88 EKLKHVPGV
-99 QSAYALIEDYAL
+99 QSTYALIEDYAL
-111 ADVQGRQRTC
+111 VDVQGRQRPC

-134 EDLKRLV
+134 EDLKHLV
-141 VAGDA
+141 VAGNA

-157 SIVAENMGLNVGD
+157 SIVAENMGLKVGD

-192 PMLAEKNARELKDLK
+192 PMLAEKNARELNDLK

-214 TEGERETADRAS
+214 REGERETAGKAS
-226 VDRAFSLLNGL
+226 VDKVFTLLNGL

-261 LADNGKVAFPQGT
+261 AVDNGRVAFPEGT
-274 RKEWETVLSGF
+274 RKEWETILGGF
-285 KAGARNEADMECF
+285 KAGQRNEADMECF
-298 RKIKELVMP
+298 RKIRELVMP

-347 VALRVED
+347 VALRVND
-354 PYHVETMLAPV
+354 PYHVETMLSPV

-430 IAVMMALGAT
+430 IAVMKALGAT

-462 GVVLGLLVLGQRLLK
+462 GVGLGLLVLEYRMQIQGFLAGIGFDPFPVAFHGTANIPVVIDWAELAWQAVK
-477 NPAMRLRW
+477 AFVMVVVASIIPALI
-485 DKTLLRL
+485 
-492 PVTGRVARGLNT
+492 T
-504 ARFSRTLSILT
+504 ARQDPAR
-515 ASSVPLLEG
+515 
-524 IQTAAAV
+524 
-531 SANRYVEQQLLL
+531 
-543 AADRVREGSSLRAA
+543 SLRS
-557 LADLRLFP
+557 
-565 PMMLYMIASGEQ
+565 M
-577 SGELETMLEQAAVN
+577 
-591 QEREFDT
+591 
-598 QVGLA
+598 
-603 LGLFEPAL
+603 
-611 VVMMAG
+611 
-617 VVLFI
+617 
-622 VIAILEPMLQLNNM
+622 
-636 VGM
+636 

>member
-66 PHVQVCYRNDFGV
+66 PHVQVRYRNDFGV
-79 REVIPDWLD
+79 REVIPDWMELS
-88 LGEKLRHVPGV
+88 EKLKHVPGV
-99 QSAYALIEDYAL
+99 QSTYALIEDYAL
-111 ADVQGRQRTC
+111 VDVQGRQRPC

-126 DTENAAQL
+126 DTENTAQL
-134 EDLKRLV
+134 EDLKHLV
-141 VAGDA
+141 VAGNA

-192 PMLAEKNARELKDLK
+192 PVLAEKNARELNDLK

-214 TEGERETADRAS
+214 TEGERETAGKAS
-226 VDRAFSLLNGL
+226 VDKVFTLLNGL

-261 LADNGKVAFPQGT
+261 AVDNGRVAFPEGT
-274 RKEWETVLSGF
+274 RKEWETILGGF
-285 KAGARNEADMECF
+285 KAGQRNEADMECF
-298 RKIKELVMP
+298 RKLRELVMP

-347 VALRVED
+347 VALRVND
-354 PYHVETMLAPV
+354 PYHVETMLSPV

-430 IAVMMALGAT
+430 IAVMKALGAT

-462 GVVLGLLVLGQRLLK
+462 GVGLGLLVLEYRMQIQGFLAGIGFDPFPVAFHGTANIPVVIDWAELAWQAVK
-477 NPAMRLRW
+477 AFVMVVVASIVPALI
-485 DKTLLRL
+485 
-492 PVTGRVARGLNT
+492 T
-504 ARFSRTLSILT
+504 ARQDPAR
-515 ASSVPLLEG
+515 
-524 IQTAAAV
+524 
-531 SANRYVEQQLLL
+531 
-543 AADRVREGSSLRAA
+543 SLRS
-557 LADLRLFP
+557 
-565 PMMLYMIASGEQ
+565 M
-577 SGELETMLEQAAVN
+577 
-591 QEREFDT
+591 
-598 QVGLA
+598 
-603 LGLFEPAL
+603 
-611 VVMMAG
+611 
-617 VVLFI
+617 
-622 VIAILEPMLQLNNM
+622 
-636 VGM
+636 

>member
-6 SRYISLSLALRYLN
+6 SRYISLSLAWRYLN

-79 REVIPDWLD
+79 REVIPDWMD

-99 QSAYALIEDYAL
+99 QSTYALIEDYAL
-111 ADVQGRQRTC
+111 VDVQGRQRPC

-207 EWGKSLK
+207 EWGKNLQ
-214 TEGERETADRAS
+214 TEGEREMAGRAS
-226 VDRAFSLLNGL
+226 VDKAFSLLNGL

-261 LADNGKVAFPQGT
+261 IADNGRVAFPQGT

-430 IAVMMALGAT
+430 IAVMKALGAT

-462 GVVLGLLVLGQRLLK
+462 GVGLGLLVLEYRMQIQGFLAGIGFDPFPVAFHGTANIPVVIDWAELAWQAVK
-477 NPAMRLRW
+477 AFVMVVVASIIPALI
-485 DKTLLRL
+485 
-492 PVTGRVARGLNT
+492 T
-504 ARFSRTLSILT
+504 ARQDPAR
-515 ASSVPLLEG
+515 
-524 IQTAAAV
+524 
-531 SANRYVEQQLLL
+531 
-543 AADRVREGSSLRAA
+543 SLRS
-557 LADLRLFP
+557 
-565 PMMLYMIASGEQ
+565 M
-577 SGELETMLEQAAVN
+577 
-591 QEREFDT
+591 
-598 QVGLA
+598 
-603 LGLFEPAL
+603 
-611 VVMMAG
+611 
-617 VVLFI
+617 
-622 VIAILEPMLQLNNM
+622 
-636 VGM
+636 

>member
-79 REVIPDWLD
+79 REVIPDWVD
-88 LGEKLRHVPGV
+88 LSEKLRHVPGV
-99 QSAYALIEDYAL
+99 QSTYALIEDYAL
-111 ADVQGRQRTC
+111 VDVQGRQRPC

-126 DTENAAQL
+126 DTENTAQL
-134 EDLKRLV
+134 EDLKHLV
-141 VAGDA
+141 EAGSA
-146 ELDMGEKAVVS
+146 NLDMGEKAVVS

-170 VVRVYTTRN
+170 TVRVYTTRN

-192 PMLAEKNARELKDLK
+192 PVLAEKSARELHDLK

-214 TEGERETADRAS
+214 TVKEREVAEKAS
-226 VDRAFSLLNGL
+226 VDKVFNLLNGL
-237 LSVPRRDAER
+237 LSVPRRDTER

-261 LADNGKVAFPQGT
+261 VVNDGSVAFPEGT
-274 RKEWETVLSGF
+274 RKEWETILGGF
-285 KAGARNEADMECF
+285 KAGQRNEADMECF

-347 VALRVED
+347 VALRVDD

-419 MFTVSIQRKKE
+419 MFTVSIQRKRE
-430 IAVMMALGAT
+430 IAVMKALGAT

-455 GFVGALL
+455 GFAGALL
-462 GVVLGLLVLGQRLLK
+462 GVGLGLLVLEYRMQIQGFLAGIGFDPFPVAFHGTESIPVVIDWGELAWQAVK
-477 NPAMRLRW
+477 AFVMVVVASIIPALI
-485 DKTLLRL
+485 
-492 PVTGRVARGLNT
+492 T
-504 ARFSRTLSILT
+504 ARQDPAR
-515 ASSVPLLEG
+515 
-524 IQTAAAV
+524 
-531 SANRYVEQQLLL
+531 
-543 AADRVREGSSLRAA
+543 SLRS
-557 LADLRLFP
+557 
-565 PMMLYMIASGEQ
+565 M
-577 SGELETMLEQAAVN
+577 
-591 QEREFDT
+591 
-598 QVGLA
+598 
-603 LGLFEPAL
+603 
-611 VVMMAG
+611 
-617 VVLFI
+617 
-622 VIAILEPMLQLNNM
+622 
-636 VGM
+636 